1 MTRSKNQTKLKTAKL
16 EAKIAACRRRLMD
29 LWDARG
35 RTDPEVL
42 ATGIELDK
50 LLNEYQRLNPL
61 SVKPVK

>member
-1 MTRSKNQTKLKTAKL
+1 MPTKTQTIETL
-16 EAKIAACRRRLMD
+16 EIEIAAGRRKLMD
-29 LWDARG
+29 LYDARG

-42 ATGIELDK
+42 AAGIELDK